1 MRIFAI
7 IILFLFIN
15 LAAGYAQSTHKY
27 LRNGDMLYG
36 YGKYSEA
43 ETEYRRAETQKP
55 SLKSA
60 YNLGNT
66 LMNQERYEEAIKK
79 YQDAVDKATTEKEKA
94 SVYHNLGNAL
104 YKKQQ
109 YRESIE
115 AYKKSLKYQPKD
127 IETKENLAIARRE
140 LKKQQN
146 QQQKDK
152 ENQDKNK
159 DQKDQ
164 QDQNQNN
171 QQDNKNKQDQQQD
184 QNQKDQQEQNQNN
197 QQQQSQ
203 NDKKMSRQDAQK
215 LLEIMDSE
223 EKKVQQKLRRVDGK
237 PSKTR
242 KDW

>member
-7 IILFLFIN
+7 SILYIFIDSV
-15 LAAGYAQSTHKY
+15 AGYAQSTHKY

-36 YGKYSEA
+36 FGKYSEA

-79 YQDAVDKATTEKEKA
+79 YQDAADKATTEKEKA

-127 IETKENLAIARRE
+127 IETKENLAISTQRT
-140 LKKQQN
+140 KKATKPTAKGQR
-146 QQQKDK
+146 KSG
-152 ENQDKNK
+152 
-159 DQKDQ
+159 
-164 QDQNQNN
+164 
-171 QQDNKNKQDQQQD
+171 
-184 QNQKDQQEQNQNN
+184 QE
-197 QQQQSQ
+197 
-203 NDKKMSRQDAQK
+203 
-215 LLEIMDSE
+215 
-223 EKKVQQKLRRVDGK
+223 
-237 PSKTR
+237 
-242 KDW
+242 